1 MMPVIPYSIFFLT
14 LDRIFSVQLLNG
26 YVERNKII
34 LLFACVLTILAIFFI
49 NFYAFLRILPLP
61 AETGLKNIF
70 KCFTSLM
77 FRL

>member
-1 MMPVIPYSIFFLT
+1 M
-14 LDRIFSVQLLNG
+14 
-26 YVERNKII
+26 